1 MDSCFKLW
9 NVLLLIK
16 HDVGVF
22 EAILLWPINLR
33 LLIGGQYNFFVAF
46 KGFVLFIRGEWY

>member
-9 NVLLLIK
+9 NVLVLIK